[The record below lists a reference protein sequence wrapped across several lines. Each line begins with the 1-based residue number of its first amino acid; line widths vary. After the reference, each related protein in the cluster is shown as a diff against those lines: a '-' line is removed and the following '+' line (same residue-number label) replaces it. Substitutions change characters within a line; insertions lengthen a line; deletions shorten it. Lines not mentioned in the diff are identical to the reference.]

1 MSGSLEA
8 GRALLEEAAH
18 ALMVVFGLPQGA
30 RGVAH
35 PGPEFVQ
42 VADSV
47 PDAVADQVELHPNLL
62 SRAA

>member
-1 MSGSLEA
+1 MSRSLET

-18 ALMVVFGLPQGA
+18 ALTVVFGLQQGA

-35 PGPEFVQ
+35 SGPQFVQ
-42 VADSV
+42 VADSA